1 MTAGTRKSAVSP
13 EPLAISGDLSL
24 DRKGRSWL
32 GGKRIALLEGIEALG
47 SITQAARSVGLSY
60 KGAWDMVDAI
70 NNVAGKP
77 VVLRAT
83 GGQHGGGSRLTE
95 HGRQLVQLY
104 RHLESGQK
112 RVLAR
117 MQVESHDPE
126 RLSALLQAL
135 TLRTSARNQFRG
147 RIKAVRRGAVNAD
160 VTLDL
165 GDGLEI
171 CANIT
176 NDAVDDLGLKRGRE
190 AFALIKASF
199 VLLAPDAGIRIS
211 ARNRLPG
218 AVKSIVTGA
227 VNCEVRLQL
236 AGDRTLV
243 AIVTRDGLA
252 ELELQEGS
260 ACCGVIKASHVLVA
274 VND

>member
-1 MTAGTRKSAVSP
+1 MTTPTRKTPPVAEALSVS
-13 EPLAISGDLSL
+13 GGLSL
-24 DRKGRSWL
+24 DRKGQTLLAGR
-32 GGKRIALLEGIEALG
+32 RIALLEGIETLG
-47 SITQAARSVGLSY
+47 SISQAAKAVGLSY
-60 KGAWDMVDAI
+60 KGAWDMVDTI

-77 VVLRAT
+77 VVLRET

-104 RHLESGQK
+104 RQLESGQQ

-117 MQVESHDPE
+117 LQAAGHDRE
-126 RLSALLQAL
+126 RLDTLLQAL

-147 RIKAVRRGAVNAD
+147 RVKVVRRGAVNAD

-171 CANIT
+171 FANIT
-176 NDAVDDLGLKRGRE
+176 NGAVDDLGLKRGRE

-218 AVKSIVTGA
+218 TVKSIVTGA
-227 VNCEVRLQL
+227 VNCEVRLRL

-260 ACCGVIKASHVLVA
+260 ACCGVIKASHVLIA

>member
-1 MTAGTRKSAVSP
+1 MTLATRKSVASP
-13 EPLAISGDLSL
+13 EPVAISGELSL
-24 DRKGRSWL
+24 DRKGRRWL
-32 GGKRIALLEGIEALG
+32 GGKRIALLESIAALG
-47 SITQAARSVGLSY
+47 SITRAAKAVGLSY
-60 KGAWDMVDAI
+60 KGAWDTVDAI
-70 NNVAGKP
+70 NNLAGRP

-83 GGQHGGGSRLTE
+83 GGAHGGGSQLTD

-104 RHLESGQK
+104 RQMESGQQ

-117 MQVESHDPE
+117 LQAESHDPE
-126 RLSALLQAL
+126 RFGALLQAL

-147 RIKAVRRGAVNAD
+147 RVKAVRRGAVNAD

-165 GDGLEI
+165 GEGLEI

-211 ARNRLPG
+211 TRNRLPG
-218 AVKSIVTGA
+218 TVKSIVTGA
-227 VNCEVRLQL
+227 VNCEVRLHL

-243 AIVTRDGLA
+243 AIVTRAGLA

-260 ACCGVIKASHVLVA
+260 ACCGFIKASHILIA